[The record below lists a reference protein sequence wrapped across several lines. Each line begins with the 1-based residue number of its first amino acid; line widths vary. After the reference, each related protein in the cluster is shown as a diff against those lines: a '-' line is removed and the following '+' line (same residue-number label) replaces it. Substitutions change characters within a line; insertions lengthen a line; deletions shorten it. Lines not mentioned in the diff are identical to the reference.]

1 MCDDPRVKM
10 STFEEH
16 NRNQELVLSIQEA
29 LAANDLLSVRD
40 ALGSL
45 RPSELADLLE
55 SLPSEIRD
63 ELWVHVEPEAEGS
76 VLAEANDRV
85 RAALLENMAPQQVAA
100 ATASLD
106 SDDAADIL
114 QDLPESRADEVLRSM
129 DEQNR
134 ARIASILSYPEDT
147 AGGLMNVDVVTVRAD
162 VDVEVVL
169 RSLRLNHSI
178 PEKTDSLMVV
188 DLENTFL
195 GVLALATLVSA
206 PTNAYVGDL
215 MKIDDEGIPAL
226 TDAADVA
233 LLFEQRDLLSAAVVD
248 SNGSLLGRI
257 TVDDVLD
264 VIREQSAHTYMS
276 AAGLNE
282 QDDIFAPVVDA
293 TRRRSM
299 WLGINLATAF
309 LAAWVIGRFEATIE
323 QLVALAILMPVVAS
337 MGGVAGSQ
345 TLTIVVRGLALGQ
358 IGSGNAR
365 LLLYREMAIGILNG
379 VLWAVVVALVAGIWF
394 SDVWLGVVIGL
405 AIVIN
410 LIVAAGSG
418 AVIPL
423 VLRRIQVDPALA
435 GGVVLTTVTDVVGF
449 VSFLGLAT
457 VFLL

>member
-1 MCDDPRVKM
+1 MN
-10 STFEEH
+10 TFEEH
-16 NRNQELVLSIQEA
+16 NRNQELVFSVQEA
-29 LAANDLLSVRD
+29 LAANDLLAVRD

-45 RPSELADLLE
+45 HPSELADLLE

-63 ELWVHVEPEAEGS
+63 ELWVHVEPEAEGD

-134 ARIASILSYPEDT
+134 VRIASILSYPEDT

-162 VDVEVVL
+162 VDAEVVL
-169 RSLRLNHSI
+169 RSLRLRSAI
-178 PEKTDSLMVV
+178 PDKTDSLMVV
-188 DLENTFL
+188 DQENIYL
-195 GVLALATLVSA
+195 GVLTLATLVSA
-206 PTNAYVGDL
+206 PANAYVGDL
-215 MKIDDEGIPAL
+215 MRIDAEGIPAS
-226 TDAADVA
+226 TAAAEVA
-233 LLFEQRDLLSAAVVD
+233 LVFEQRDLLSAAVVD
-248 SNGSLLGRI
+248 GNGTLLGRI
-257 TVDDVLD
+257 TVDDVID
-264 VIREQSAHTYMS
+264 VIREQSAHSFMS

-282 QDDIFAPVVDA
+282 EEDIFAPVVDA
-293 TRRRSM
+293 TRRRTM

-309 LAAWVIGRFEATIE
+309 LAAWMIGRFEATLE

-345 TLTIVVRGLALGQ
+345 TLTIVIRGLALGQ
-358 IGSGNAR
+358 IGSANAR
-365 LLLYREMAIGILNG
+365 LLLYREMAIGVLNG
-379 VLWAVVVALVAGIWF
+379 ILWAVVVAVVAGLWF
-394 SDVWLGVVIGL
+394 GDVWLGVVIGV
-405 AIVIN
+405 AIIIN
-410 LIVAAGSG
+410 LIVAAFSG

-423 VLRRIQVDPALA
+423 ILRRIHVDPALA

-449 VSFLGLAT
+449 VAFLGLAT
-457 VFLL
+457 LFLL